1 MGSVLAPFL
10 FAVFLNELSDTCNLD
25 CNRFIIVYA
34 DDILLISP
42 SVVNLENLIHLCER
56 ELNWLDMA
64 INYKK
69 SCCLRIGPRC
79 DVSCANISSLTGQL
93 LPWTNVIRYLG
104 IFIVQSRTFKCS
116 IDEAK
121 RSFYRAA
128 NAKCIFSKIGRFASE
143 EVTLH
148 LLKTKCIPVLL
159 YGLEDLPLNMSQISS
174 IDFVIP
180 RFFMKLFNTNNIEIV
195 KCSQQEF
202 FLFQST
208 KYHFGSSGRN
218 FFRQN

>member
-1 MGSVLAPFL
+1 MFGVRQGSVLAPFS
-10 FAVFLNELSDTCNLD
+10 FAVFLNELSYTCNLD
-25 CNRFIIVYA
+25 RNRFIIIYA
-34 DDILLISP
+34 DDILLISF

-64 INYKK
+64 INYTK

-79 DVSCANISSLTGQL
+79 DVSCANIISLTGEV

-128 NAKCIFSKIGRFASE
+128 NAIFGKIGRFASE

-148 LLKTKCIPVLL
+148 LFKTKCIPVLL
-159 YGLEDLPLNMSQISS
+159 YGLEGHVLSAG
-174 IDFVIP
+174 V
-180 RFFMKLFNTNNIEIV
+180 
-195 KCSQQEF
+195 
-202 FLFQST
+202 LFQST
-208 KYHFGSSGRN
+208 KYHFGSSHR
-218 FFRQN
+218 FLVKIRQCDNLLVKRLLCM